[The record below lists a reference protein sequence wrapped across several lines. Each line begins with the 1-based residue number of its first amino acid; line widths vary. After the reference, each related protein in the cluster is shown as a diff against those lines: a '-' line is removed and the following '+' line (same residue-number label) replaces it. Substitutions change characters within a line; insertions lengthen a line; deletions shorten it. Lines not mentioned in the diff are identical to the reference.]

1 MKQIAKI
8 KLLSI
13 QEESELCARIKKGDH
28 AALNKLVESNLRFVV
43 KVAQNYMNQ
52 GLSFEDLICVGNQ
65 GLITAAKKFESNKN
79 FKFVTYAVW
88 WIRQAILNELADS
101 SRIVRV
107 PVNKVQRVHNF
118 AKNYENLK
126 IKYNGEISIEDLVVE
141 LKMPKDDVI
150 LYMGLMHRA
159 VELDKNLEDS
169 EKTLLDQFVDT
180 EADPDFLE
188 EEAKKAAVAKA
199 FTLVNESEKAILVE
213 YYGLDSGF
221 PKTLDDIA
229 STRNMS
235 RERVRQIKQAALTRI
250 NRILL
255 RDGKNIEDLLC

>member
-1 MKQIAKI
+1 
-8 KLLSI
+8 
-13 QEESELCARIKKGDH
+13 
-28 AALNKLVESNLRFVV
+28 
-43 KVAQNYMNQ
+43 MNQ